1 MGPCGG
7 KTCLD
12 LIWRIFRECGV
23 DPSEVEPHAYR
34 PFELEVPLRAF
45 LNVDREGSE

>member
-12 LIWRIFRECGV
+12 LIWRLFREAGV
-23 DPSEVEPHAYR
+23 DFKDVGEHIYR
-34 PFELEVPLRAF
+34 PFELEVPLQSF
-45 LNVDREGSE
+45 LTDPEGGDQ